1 MAEPTER
8 RMTMKKA
15 KTVLWLLIIGTF
27 LVTAL
32 FIAAMPD
39 SVPMHYNAFG
49 ETDRWGSRFEYLLF
63 PILSLIIGI
72 CGLMAGKKLKN
83 CVQGRVFLLASLC
96 IDAGLL
102 AMTFFYLWKA
112 QSISLSGSWQ
122 YPRLDIV
129 QITTIMVGLLLI
141 VLGNLMPKA
150 TRNSLFGLR
159 TIWSTSSDEVWR
171 RCQRFGGITAVALG
185 LMLVVMGLTIR
196 AQLLLCGLMVGLTL
210 AWGISCGLGSYVVC
224 KRVNGCR

>member
-1 MAEPTER
+1 MVEPAER
-8 RMTMKKA
+8 RMNMKKS
-15 KTVLWLLIIGTF
+15 KTALWLLIIAAF

-39 SVPMHYNAFG
+39 SVPMHYNTSG
-49 ETDRWGSRFEYLLF
+49 QIDRWGSRFEYLLF
-63 PILSLIIGI
+63 PIFSLIIGI
-72 CGLMAGKKLKN
+72 CGLMAEKKLKS

-102 AMTFFYLWKA
+102 AMAVCYLWKA
-112 QSISLSGSWQ
+112 RSIAVSGSWQ
-122 YPRLDIV
+122 SPGLDVV
-129 QITTIMVGLLLI
+129 QISSIMVGLLLV

-159 TIWSTSSDEVWR
+159 TKWSMYSDEAWR

-185 LMLVVMGLTIR
+185 LVLVVMGLTIR
-196 AQLLLCGLMVGLTL
+196 TQLLLCVLMVGLTL

-224 KRVNGCR
+224 KRVGGCR